1 MHAVS
6 LFQAKTHLSRI
17 IESIVTHQEERI
29 VISRHGK
36 PVAQITAL
44 PVISSSKRIGI
55 ACGRFDI
62 PDDIDQTNET
72 IATIFGATAG
82 ASA

>member
-29 VISRHGK
+29 IISRHGK
-36 PVAQITAL
+36 PVAQITGL
-44 PVISSSKRIGI
+44 PKISNSKRIGI
-55 ACGRFDI
+55 AHGSFEI
-62 PDDIDQTNET
+62 PDNIDKTNQTIENMFT
-72 IATIFGATAG
+72 T
-82 ASA
+82 